1 MRCAVRLGF
10 RQITGLKKA
19 EIERLVKARERGNG
33 FHSIDQLGA
42 IEGLSRQ
49 TLERLAE
56 ADAFRSLHLDRRM
69 ALWVVKGLDAARLT
83 RRRRPPRPAGA
94 PVHAA
99 SRRRP
104 LPGAESV
111 ALPAMALSEHVA
123 DDYADDR
130 AVAERAP
137 LHLLPPDAARA
148 RRDDERRAPQPS
160 AAAQPARSRSPASC

>member
-10 RQITGLKKA
+10 RQITGIKKA

-83 RRRRPPRPAGA
+83 RDGGLLDQAA
-94 PVHAA
+94 PLFTPHLADGLF
-99 SRRRP
+99 RE
-104 LPGAESV
+104 ESV
-111 ALPAMALSEHVA
+111 ALPEMALSEHVA
-123 DDYADDR
+123 DDYATTGLSLKEHPCTFFR
-130 AVAERAP
+130 PMLRGLGVTTNAEHREPALP
-137 LHLLPPDAARA
+137 LN
-148 RRDDERRAPQPS
+148 S
-160 AAAQPARSRSPASC
+160 ALSRSPASC